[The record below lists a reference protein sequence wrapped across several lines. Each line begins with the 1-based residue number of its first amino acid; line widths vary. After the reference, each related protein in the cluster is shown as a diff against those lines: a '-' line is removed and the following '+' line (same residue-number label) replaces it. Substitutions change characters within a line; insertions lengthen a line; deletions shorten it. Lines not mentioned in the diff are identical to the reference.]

1 MFECNEQDKNSRRKI
16 AKNDAQG
23 ILDIGPIPDPEDEI
37 WEESEPTTSTFLIQ
51 VYSPVFNPN
60 AIKWKFDLGNGRVG
74 YVDISETDIASNAV
88 KRQGSSTLDTY
99 RVEMEV
105 TQEITRGKKMK
116 TSYKVLRVMDFML
129 GKLVIQDEMF

>member
-1 MFECNEQDKNSRRKI
+1 MFECNEYDKKIRRKI
-16 AKNDAQG
+16 TKDDAQG
-23 ILDIGPIPDPEDEI
+23 ILDISPMPDPEI
-37 WEESEPTTSTFLIQ
+37 EEGDKLTTSTFLIQ

>member
-1 MFECNEQDKNSRRKI
+1 MFECNEQGKNSHRRI
-16 AKNDAQG
+16 AGNDAQL
-23 ILDIGPIPDPEDEI
+23 ILDIGPMLDPDDEI
-37 WEESEPTTSTFLIQ
+37 TEENEPTTSTFLIQ

-60 AIKWKFDLGNGRVG
+60 SVKWKFDLGNGRIG

-105 TQEITRGKKMK
+105 TQGITRGKKMK

>member
-1 MFECNEQDKNSRRKI
+1 MFECNEQGKNSHRRI
-16 AKNDAQG
+16 AGNDAQL
-23 ILDIGPIPDPEDEI
+23 ILDIGPMLDPDDEI
-37 WEESEPTTSTFLIQ
+37 TEENEPTTSTFLIQ

>member
-1 MFECNEQDKNSRRKI
+1 MFKCNEQDKSSRRKI
-16 AKNDAQG
+16 AENDAQRD
-23 ILDIGPIPDPEDEI
+23 LDFGPIPVHDEEVK
-37 WEESEPTTSTFLIQ
+37 EESEPTTSTFLIQ

-105 TQEITRGKKMK
+105 TQGITRGKKMK
-116 TSYKVLRVMDFML
+116 TSYKVLRVMNFML